1 MTPTEDV
8 DFIVPRL
15 SDRYLIESVLGSGGT
30 GVVYLAQ
37 DTLIER
43 QIAIKVTTYRYLG
56 IEGRAR
62 LLKTFHCDR

>member
-8 DFIVPRL
+8 DFIGTRL

-43 QIAIKVTTYRYLG
+43 QIAIKVTNSRYLG
-56 IEGRAR
+56 IEGRAP
-62 LLKTFHCDR
+62 LLRTYRCVL

>member
-1 MTPTEDV
+1 LTPTEDV
-8 DFIVPRL
+8 DFIGTRL

-43 QIAIKVTTYRYLG
+43 QIAIKVTTSRYLG

-62 LLKTFHCDR
+62 FSKTFHCDR

>member
-1 MTPTEDV
+1 LTPTEDV
-8 DFIVPRL
+8 DFIGTRL

-43 QIAIKVTTYRYLG
+43 QIAIKVTTSIYLG
-56 IEGRAR
+56 TEGRAC
-62 LLKTFHCDR
+62 LLKIFHCVL